1 MPARHLPTIALAQA
15 RRVGRPRLRRV
26 SEFRNPEFGNSYRTD
41 RDGGLY
47 QNSHKSK

>member
-15 RRVGRPRLRRV
+15 RRVGRLRLRRV
-26 SEFRNPEFGNSYRTD
+26 SEFGNLYRTD
-41 RDGGLY
+41 RDGGGY